1 MNSLQMQ
8 ERMPRLQS
16 GETFCYPSFAC
27 GAGASSF
34 SPAGSYPERLPAA
47 HVEDDRGQLTLE
59 RLEDFEMPLTRLNDK
74 AFAASL
80 AGVAFDMT
88 DGSRTDIEAIA
99 SARFDAGRLEND
111 GRIRVTT
118 RDLNP
123 HLFSPLH
130 KTS

>member
-1 MNSLQMQ
+1 
-8 ERMPRLQS
+8 
-16 GETFCYPSFAC
+16 
-27 GAGASSF
+27 
-34 SPAGSYPERLPAA
+34 
-47 HVEDDRGQLTLE
+47 
-59 RLEDFEMPLTRLNDK
+59 MPLTRLNDK

-88 DGSRTDIEAIA
+88 DGGRTVNCMVTYPALQDKFPGLAIAGCVEAFVANRDRIEAIA
-99 SARFDAGRLEND
+99 SAKFDAASLEHD

-123 HLFSPLH
+123 HLFSSLH